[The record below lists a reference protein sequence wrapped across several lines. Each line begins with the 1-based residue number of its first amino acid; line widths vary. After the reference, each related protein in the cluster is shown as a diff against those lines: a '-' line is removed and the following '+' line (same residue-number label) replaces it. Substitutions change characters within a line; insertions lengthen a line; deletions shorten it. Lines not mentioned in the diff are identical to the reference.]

1 MAVLSNLSI
10 YNNKDVI
17 SSTNQD
23 ILITWSICQ
32 TDNLGLSN
40 FFLHPENK
48 EPTSFFIPK
57 NNRVIGDFLHKYI
70 KMIDKR
76 IGKEKNKNNS
86 FSNLRKRVT
95 ESHQNS
101 SKSRLVKIGINECIK
116 SIDKGNAS
124 PFLLNFRY

>member
-1 MAVLSNLSI
+1 
-10 YNNKDVI
+10 
-17 SSTNQD
+17 
-23 ILITWSICQ
+23 
-32 TDNLGLSN
+32 
-40 FFLHPENK
+40 
-48 EPTSFFIPK
+48 
-57 NNRVIGDFLHKYI
+57 
-70 KMIDKR
+70 MIDKR